1 MTIAASTCC
10 SLLQLQPGAAG
21 NIHKIEGMNPVLRRR
36 LADLG
41 VSEGVNIRLKGKGP
55 FWGPITLECN
65 GQLFA
70 IRRKE
75 ASLIEVNVS

>member
-1 MTIAASTCC
+1 
-10 SLLQLQPGAAG
+10 
-21 NIHKIEGMNPVLRRR
+21 MNPILRRR

-41 VSEGVNIRLKGKGP
+41 VSEGVMISLKGKGP
-55 FWGPITLECN
+55 FRGPITLECN

-75 ASLIEVNVS
+75 ASRIEVNVS

>member
-1 MTIAASTCC
+1 MR
-10 SLLQLQPGAAG
+10 LQPGSTG
-21 NIHKIEGMNPVLRRR
+21 SIVRIEGMNPILRRR

-41 VSEGVNIRLKGKGP
+41 VSEGVRVRLKGKGP
-55 FWGPITLECN
+55 FLGPITLECN

-75 ASLIEVNVS
+75 ASKIEVNV

>member
-1 MTIAASTCC
+1 MASTSC
-10 SLLQLQPGAAG
+10 SLLRLQPGSTG
-21 NIHKIEGMNPVLRRR
+21 YIHKIEGINPILRRR

-41 VSEGVNIRLKGKGP
+41 VSEGVSIRLKGKGP
-55 FWGPITLECN
+55 FLGPITLECN

>member
-1 MTIAASTCC
+1 MASSSC
-10 SLLQLQPGAAG
+10 SLLHLQPGSTG
-21 NIHKIEGMNPVLRRR
+21 SIYRIEGMNPILRRR

-41 VSEGVNIRLKGKGP
+41 VSEGVKISLKGKGP
-55 FWGPITLECN
+55 FMGPITLECN

-75 ASLIEVNVS
+75 ASRIEVNVS

>member
-1 MTIAASTCC
+1 MASTSC
-10 SLLQLQPGAAG
+10 SLLRLQPGSTG
-21 NIHKIEGMNPVLRRR
+21 HIYKIEGMNPILRRR

-41 VSEGVNIRLKGKGP
+41 VSEGVSICLKGKGP
-55 FWGPITLECN
+55 FLGPITLECN

-75 ASLIEVNVS
+75 ASMIEVSVS

>member
-1 MTIAASTCC
+1 MASASC
-10 SLLQLQPGAAG
+10 SLLRLEPGSTG
-21 NIHKIEGMNPVLRRR
+21 SIHKIAGMNPILRRR

-41 VSEGVNIRLKGKGP
+41 VSEGVTIRLKGKGP
-55 FWGPITLECN
+55 LLGPITLECN

-75 ASLIEVNVS
+75 ASMIEVKV

>member
-1 MTIAASTCC
+1 MAVHLC
-10 SLLQLQPGAAG
+10 SLLQLPRGSTG
-21 NIHKIEGMNPVLRRR
+21 SIHKIEGMNPILRRR

-41 VSEGVNIRLKGKGP
+41 VSEGVLVRLKGKGP
-55 FWGPITLECN
+55 FLGPITLECN

-75 ASLIEVNVS
+75 ASRIEVNVS

>member
-1 MTIAASTCC
+1 MGSLPC
-10 SLLQLQPGAAG
+10 SLLHLQPGSVG
-21 NIHKIEGMNPVLRRR
+21 SIHKIEGMNPTLRRR

-41 VSEGVNIRLKGKGP
+41 VSEGVLISLKGKGP
-55 FWGPITLECN
+55 FLGPVTLECN

-75 ASLIEVNVS
+75 ALRIEVNVS

>member
-1 MTIAASTCC
+1 MASASC
-10 SLLQLQPGAAG
+10 SLLRLQPGSTG
-21 NIHKIEGMNPVLRRR
+21 SIHRIEGMNPVLRRR

-41 VSEGVNIRLKGKGP
+41 VSEGANIRLKGKGP
-55 FWGPITLECN
+55 FLGPITLECN

-75 ASLIEVNVS
+75 ASRIEVDVS

>member
-1 MTIAASTCC
+1 MASTPC
-10 SLLQLQPGAAG
+10 SLLRLQLGSSG
-21 NIHKIEGMNPVLRRR
+21 SIHKIEGMNPILRRR

-41 VSEGVNIRLKGKGP
+41 VSEGALVCIKGKGP
-55 FWGPITLECN
+55 FMGPITLECN

-75 ASLIEVNVS
+75 ASRIEVNVS

>member
-1 MTIAASTCC
+1 MHLHPGSTG
-10 SLLQLQPGAAG
+10 S
-21 NIHKIEGMNPVLRRR
+21 IHSIEGMNPILRRR

-41 VSEGVNIRLKGKGP
+41 VFEGVVIRLKGKGP
-55 FWGPITLECN
+55 FLGPVTLECN

-75 ASLIEVNVS
+75 ASRIEVNVS

>member
-1 MTIAASTCC
+1 MASAPC
-10 SLLQLQPGAAG
+10 SLLRLQPGSSG
-21 NIHKIEGMNPVLRRR
+21 NIHKIEGMNPILQRR

-55 FWGPITLECN
+55 FLGPVTLECN

-75 ASLIEVNVS
+75 ASMIEVSVS

>member
-1 MTIAASTCC
+1 MASTSC
-10 SLLQLQPGAAG
+10 SLLRLQPGSTG
-21 NIHKIEGMNPVLRRR
+21 SIYRIEGMNPILRRR

-41 VSEGVNIRLKGKGP
+41 VSEGVMISLKGKGP
-55 FWGPITLECN
+55 FRGPITLECN

-75 ASLIEVNVS
+75 ASRIEVNVS

>member
-1 MTIAASTCC
+1 MVSASC
-10 SLLQLQPGAAG
+10 SLLHLQPGSTG
-21 NIHKIEGMNPVLRRR
+21 SIHSIEGMNPVLRRR

-41 VSEGVNIRLKGKGP
+41 VSEGVVIRLKGKGP
-55 FWGPITLECN
+55 FLGPVTLECN

-75 ASLIEVNVS
+75 ASLIEVKVS

>member
-1 MTIAASTCC
+1 MVSTSC
-10 SLLQLQPGAAG
+10 SLLRLQPGSTG
-21 NIHKIEGMNPVLRRR
+21 NIHKIEGMNPILRRR

-41 VSEGVNIRLKGKGP
+41 VAEGVSICLKGKGP
-55 FWGPITLECN
+55 FLGPITLECN

-75 ASLIEVNVS
+75 ASMIEVSVS

>member
-1 MTIAASTCC
+1 
-10 SLLQLQPGAAG
+10 
-21 NIHKIEGMNPVLRRR
+21 MNPVLRRR

>member
-1 MTIAASTCC
+1 MAALSCP
-10 SLLQLQPGAAG
+10 LLQLKPGSAG
-21 NIHKIEGMNPVLRRR
+21 RILSIQGMSPILRRR

-41 VSEGVNIRLKGKGP
+41 VDEGVTVGLKQKGP
-55 FWGPITLECN
+55 LLGPITLECN

-75 ASLIEVNVS
+75 AARIEVKLQ

>member
-1 MTIAASTCC
+1 MASSHC
-10 SLLQLQPGAAG
+10 SLLRLQPGSAG
-21 NIHKIEGMNPVLRRR
+21 SILRIEGMNPILQRR

-41 VSEGVNIRLKGKGP
+41 VSEGVMIRLKGKGP
-55 FWGPITLECN
+55 FLGPVTLECN

-75 ASLIEVNVS
+75 ASQIEVNVS

>member
-1 MTIAASTCC
+1 MAVSPC
-10 SLLQLQPGAAG
+10 SLLRLHPGSTG
-21 NIHKIEGMNPVLRRR
+21 SIHSIEGMNPILRRR

-41 VSEGVNIRLKGKGP
+41 VFEGVVIRLKGKGP
-55 FWGPITLECN
+55 FLGPVTLECN

-75 ASLIEVNVS
+75 ASRIEVNVS

>member
-1 MTIAASTCC
+1 
-10 SLLQLQPGAAG
+10 
-21 NIHKIEGMNPVLRRR
+21 MNPILRRR

-41 VSEGVNIRLKGKGP
+41 VSEGVMIRLKGKGP
-55 FWGPITLECN
+55 FLGPITLECN

-75 ASLIEVNVS
+75 ASMIEVNVS

>member
-1 MTIAASTCC
+1 MASTSC
-10 SLLQLQPGAAG
+10 SLLHLKPGSSCS
-21 NIHKIEGMNPVLRRR
+21 ISKIEGMNPILRRR

-41 VSEGVNIRLKGKGP
+41 VSEGVVVRLKGKGP
-55 FWGPITLECN
+55 FLGPITLECN

-75 ASLIEVNVS
+75 ASRIEVQVS

>member
-1 MTIAASTCC
+1 MVLLPC
-10 SLLQLQPGAAG
+10 SLLHLQPGTIG
-21 NIHKIEGMNPVLRRR
+21 SIHKIDGMNPILRRR

-41 VSEGVNIRLKGKGP
+41 VSEGVLISLKGKGP
-55 FWGPITLECN
+55 FLGPITLECN

-75 ASLIEVNVS
+75 ASRIEVNVS

>member
-1 MTIAASTCC
+1 MAAAPF
-10 SLLQLQPGAAG
+10 SLMQLQLGTTG
-21 NIHKIEGMNPVLRRR
+21 SIHRIEGIDPILRRR

-41 VSEGVNIRLKGKGP
+41 VAEGVTICLKGKAPFFGP
-55 FWGPITLECN
+55 VTLECN

-75 ASLIEVNVS
+75 ASRIEVNVS

>member
-1 MTIAASTCC
+1 MASTAPC
-10 SLLQLQPGAAG
+10 SLVQLKPGATG
-21 NIHKIEGMNPVLRRR
+21 LIHQIAGMNPILLRR

-41 VSEGVNIRLKGKGP
+41 VSEGVSVRLKGKGP
-55 FWGPITLECN
+55 FGGPITLECN

-75 ASLIEVNVS
+75 AALIEVNMS

>member
-1 MTIAASTCC
+1 MVSASC
-10 SLLQLQPGAAG
+10 SLLQLQPGSTG
-21 NIHKIEGMNPVLRRR
+21 SIYRIEGMNPVLRRR

-41 VSEGVNIRLKGKGP
+41 VSEGVVIRLKGKGP
-55 FWGPITLECN
+55 FLGPVTLECN

-75 ASLIEVNVS
+75 ASLIEVKVS

>member
-1 MTIAASTCC
+1 MASASC
-10 SLLQLQPGAAG
+10 SLLRLQPGSTG
-21 NIHKIEGMNPVLRRR
+21 SIDKIEGMNPILQRR

-41 VSEGVNIRLKGKGP
+41 VSEGVIITLKGKGP
-55 FWGPITLECN
+55 FWGPVTLECN

-75 ASLIEVNVS
+75 ASRIEVKVS

>member
-1 MTIAASTCC
+1 MASTSC
-10 SLLQLQPGAAG
+10 SLLRLQPGSTG
-21 NIHKIEGMNPVLRRR
+21 YIYKIEGINPILRRR

-41 VSEGVNIRLKGKGP
+41 VSEGVSIRLKGKGP
-55 FWGPITLECN
+55 FLGPITLECN

>member
-1 MTIAASTCC
+1 MASLSC
-10 SLLQLQPGAAG
+10 SLLHLQPGSVG
-21 NIHKIEGMNPVLRRR
+21 SIYKIEGMNPTLRRR

-41 VSEGVNIRLKGKGP
+41 VSEGVFISLKSKGP
-55 FWGPITLECN
+55 FLGPITLECN

-75 ASLIEVNVS
+75 ASRIEVKVS

>member
-1 MTIAASTCC
+1 
-10 SLLQLQPGAAG
+10 
-21 NIHKIEGMNPVLRRR
+21 MNPILRRR

-41 VSEGVNIRLKGKGP
+41 VSEGVVVRLKGRGP
-55 FWGPITLECN
+55 FLGPVTLECN

-75 ASLIEVNVS
+75 ASRIEVNVS